1 MANGILSSKANPPIT
16 SLISSPLDSNIVG
29 KGAIHD
35 ILSMLAK
42 TSLFLL
48 IDWLTINGILG
59 MVPYLLIVEKFLKK
73 NPKSNKYN
81 VLQVLP
87 KSNPLGQ
94 LLKNFRTFI
103 SFGGLLRDYHWRGGI
118 QEIHDFRVFLRT
130 SDPIFAISS

>member
-73 NPKSNKYN
+73 TRQK
-81 VLQVLP
+81 Q
-87 KSNPLGQ
+87 
-94 LLKNFRTFI
+94 
-103 SFGGLLRDYHWRGGI
+103 
-118 QEIHDFRVFLRT
+118 
-130 SDPIFAISS
+130 